1 MCTVW
6 RVARA
11 GARCAERCRVG
22 AVCRR
27 GESTVGVQDTGH
39 RPRALGRSF
48 RLASWHIE
56 FETKQHQHGM
66 YMLRQPSSQTTQTR
80 QLLRSR
86 VSVHASL
93 YIVFVRAHDMGHGV
107 AHRHRPDI
115 HVASSH
121 SLISLLA
128 DHGVCTCLMYLIAPL
143 VSSTPLASMTSFLVT
158 SSPYWLKE
166 TST

>member
-1 MCTVW
+1 MW
-6 RVARA
+6 RVAC
-11 GARCAERCRVG
+11 GARRRAVRGKVPSWCRLPTRREYSRCA
-22 AVCRR
+22 
-27 GESTVGVQDTGH
+27 GH
-39 RPRALGRSF
+39 RTQTTRSWSVFVLRLGD
-48 RLASWHIE
+48 IE